1 MVTSDRRTWV
11 RTRLIAT
18 LVLAMATG
26 GGIPALAASAPGG
39 ATVAAAVA
47 PTALDG
53 YKIQSSS
60 KVSDSAAA
68 ISSPGYAASGWYA
81 VGPRSTVL
89 AGLLQNG
96 KYPDPFYSTN
106 MKNIPA
112 ADFTVPWWYRSDFTL
127 GSETGLK
134 TFLDVTG
141 VISSADVWV
150 NGTQVATSAQVAGA
164 YTRHQLDV
172 TSLVHSGVNSVAFKV
187 NPNDPNKNLTTGWI
201 DWVQIPPDKNMGIFR
216 DVFVRRSA
224 AVALRNAHVVTSLT
238 SALDRADLTIK
249 VDARNDSAAAVHA
262 TVSGTVGSSTLTQDV
277 DLAANQ
283 TKTLTFTQSITNP
296 QVWWPYGMGGQPL
309 YDLDLTATVGGSAS
323 DTAHSRFGIRTVTS
337 SLDGSGHRLYKI
349 NGRLL
354 LIRGG
359 GWSPDLFLR
368 YDPTYVQDKLRYVRD
383 LGLNTI
389 RLEGHLETDQLFDLT
404 DQMGILV
411 MAGWECCDKWE
422 GQTNGGEPGDTWNST
437 DYAIAKDSMA
447 AEAVRLRDHPSVF
460 TFLIG
465 SDFAPN
471 AQQETNYLAAL
482 NAADWKTPII
492 AAASDNSS
500 PTLGSSGMKMTGPYD
515 WVPPNY
521 WFTKQEGGAFGF
533 NSETSAGPDVPTGD
547 SLKRMMSPSE
557 LNTLWQSA
565 TATQYHRSP
574 SSTFNNLKLF
584 DNALNGRYGTSASLD
599 DYVRKAQLQQYENIR
614 AQHEAYRR
622 NFTDSSNPSTG
633 VIYWMLNSG
642 WSSLHWQ
649 LFDTY
654 LDQGGS
660 YYGAREAN
668 KPLHVQYSYD
678 NKNVVVVNQ
687 NHAAASGLTVR
698 TDVFNLDGTSK
709 YTNTATVTAPGDGGR
724 VTAVTIPSISG
735 LSTSYLVRLTLSDGS
750 GEIDRNVYW
759 LSTKADVID
768 WDNNDWYYVPTTSYA
783 NLTGLAGMATSPLS
797 ASASSSA
804 SGSTTT
810 TTVTLRNT
818 GTGKIPAFYLDAHV
832 VDAAGKPVLPVQWTD
847 NAVSLWPGES
857 RTLTAAYRT
866 SDLKGSAPS
875 VRVSGWNVTTQ
886 TVPAGGSGGPDTA
899 PPSVPGNPR
908 STGVTSSSVS
918 LAWDA
923 STDDV
928 GVTGYDVYNGSSV
941 VASVSGTT
949 ATVSGLSAGTA
960 YTFTVKAK
968 DAAGNASAASAPVG
982 ATTAPAASS
991 TDYQAEDATLSQAG
1005 VFTNHTG
1012 YSGTGFVDYT
1022 NVTGGYIEW
1031 TVNAASAGS
1040 ATVTFRYANGT
1051 TVNRPMDLSV
1061 NGTPAVS
1068 QIAFNGTAN
1077 WDTWA
1082 TKAVTVTLAAGTNKI
1097 RATATT
1103 ANGGPNVDKITVAG
1117 TAAPTT
1123 SRG

>member
-1 MVTSDRRTWV
+1 MVRFDRRTWV
-11 RTRLIAT
+11 RTRLVGA
-18 LVLAMATG
+18 LVLAMTAG
-26 GGIPALAASAPGG
+26 GGIHALAGSASTGG
-39 ATVAAAVA
+39 VAAAAVA
-47 PTALDG
+47 PSALDG

-60 KVSDSAAA
+60 KVTDPAAT
-68 ISSPGYAASGWYA
+68 ISTPGYAASGWYP

-89 AGLLQNG
+89 AGLLKNG

-127 GSETGLK
+127 GAETGLK

-164 YTRHQLDV
+164 YTRHELDV
-172 TSLVHSGVNSVAFKV
+172 TSLVHPGVNSVAFKV
-187 NPNDPNKNLTTGWI
+187 DPNDPNKHLTTGWI
-201 DWVQIPPDKNMGIFR
+201 DWVQTPPDRNMGIFR
-216 DVFVRRSA
+216 DVLVRRSA
-224 AVALRNAHVVTSLT
+224 AVALRNAHVVTALT
-238 SALDRADLTIK
+238 PALDRADLTIK
-249 VDARNDSAAAVHA
+249 VDARNDSGAAVHA
-262 TVSGTVGSSTLTQDV
+262 TVAGTVGSAALTQDV
-277 DLAANQ
+277 DLAAGQ
-283 TKTLTFTQSITNP
+283 TKTLTFTQSIAGP

-309 YDLDLTATVGGSAS
+309 YDLDLTATAGGSAS
-323 DTAHSRFGIRTVTS
+323 DTAHTRFGIRTVTS
-337 SLDGSGHRLYKI
+337 SLDGSGHRLYKV
-349 NGRLL
+349 NGRPL

-368 YDPTYVQDKLRYVRD
+368 WDPAYAQDKLRYVRD

-422 GQTNGGEPGDTWNST
+422 GQTNGGEPGDTWT
-437 DYAIAKDSMA
+437 AADHTIAKDSMT

-471 AQQETNYLAAL
+471 AQQETGYLAAL
-482 NAADWKTPII
+482 NAADWNTPIV
-492 AAASDNSS
+492 AAASDKSS

-515 WVPPNY
+515 WVPPGY
-521 WFTKQEGGAFGF
+521 WFNKREGGAFGF
-533 NSETSAGPDVPTGD
+533 NSETSAGPDVPTAD
-547 SLKRMMSPSE
+547 SLKRMMSSSE

-565 TATQYHRSP
+565 TAAQYHRSP
-574 SSTFNNLKLF
+574 SSTFGTLKLF
-584 DNALNGRYGTSASLD
+584 DDAINGRYGTSTSLD

-614 AQHEAYRR
+614 AQYEAYRR

-633 VIYWMLNSG
+633 VVYWMLNSG

-678 NKNVVVVNQ
+678 NRTVVVVNQ

-698 TDVFNLDGTSK
+698 TDVFNLDGTGK
-709 YTNTATVTAPGDGGR
+709 YTDTATVTAPGDGGK
-724 VTAVTIPSISG
+724 VTAVTIPSITG
-735 LSTSYLVRLTLSDGS
+735 LSTSYLVRLTLSDGG

-768 WDNNDWYYVPTTSYA
+768 WANNDWYYVPTTSYA
-783 NLTGLAGMATSPLS
+783 DLTGLAGMARSPLS

-804 SGSTTT
+804 SGATTT

-832 VDAAGKPVLPVQWTD
+832 VDQAGKPVLPVQWTD
-847 NAVSLWPGES
+847 NAVSLWPGET
-857 RTLTAAYRT
+857 RTLTATYRT
-866 SDLKGSAPS
+866 SDLNGSAPS
-875 VRVSGWNVTTQ
+875 VRVSGWNVATQ
-886 TVPAGGSGGPDTA
+886 TVPAGGSGGADTT
-899 PPSVPGNPR
+899 PPSVPGNPH

-923 STDDV
+923 STDNV
-928 GVTGYDVYNGSSV
+928 AVTGYDVYNG
-941 VASVSGTT
+941 ASVAASAGGTSV
-949 ATVSGLSAGTA
+949 TVTGLSPATS
-960 YTFTVKAK
+960 YTFTVKAR
-968 DAAGNASAASAPVG
+968 DAAGNASAASAAVT
-982 ATTAPAASS
+982 ATTSGTTTETLLSQGRPATASS
-991 TDYQAEDATLSQAG
+991 TESSSYGAAKAFDGDTTS
-1005 VFTNHTG
+1005 TR
-1012 YSGTGFVDYT
+1012 
-1022 NVTGGYIEW
+1022 W
-1031 TVNAASAGS
+1031 ASAEGHDPEWLRVDLG
-1040 ATVTFRYANGT
+1040 ATRSITRVKLYWEAAYGRSYQVQVSGDGT
-1051 TVNRPMDLSV
+1051 TWTNLYTTTTGDGGADDLTGLSGSGRYVRV
-1061 NGTPAVS
+1061 NGTAR
-1068 QIAFNGTAN
+1068 GTSYGYSLYEMQ
-1077 WDTWA
+1077 
-1082 TKAVTVTLAAGTNKI
+1082 VYGT
-1097 RATATT
+1097 
-1103 ANGGPNVDKITVAG
+1103 
-1117 TAAPTT
+1117 
-1123 SRG
+1123 